1 VLRIHITKSAGSLF
15 MSLTTYQIPIW
26 AIVYSVTFSNEEL
39 PPTLFIGLLIILL
52 GIGISQSRAIIG
64 FLKK

>member
-1 VLRIHITKSAGSLF
+1 

-26 AIVYSVTFSNEEL
+26 AILYSVTFSNEEL

-52 GIGISQSRAIIG
+52 GIGTSQSRAIIG